1 LKKASELVL
10 TARAKVNIGLR
21 ITGVRSDGYHE
32 IRSILQEIHL
42 YDTILLHPAPDFSI
56 SMTCDDPDLPTDES
70 NLCVRAA
77 QILKRAAGRGEYGV
91 QIRLIKRIPTGAG
104 LGGGSSDAAAV
115 LKGLNQFWE
124 LNLPPSELLKP
135 AARLGSDVPFFILG
149 GCCAVSGRGEKLRSR
164 PPVIRHPLLLIVPK
178 IRIST
183 KWAYKNIKN
192 YHLTSKRE
200 NIIFNGSKSDIL
212 TNPALRRFLTNDFEP
227 LVFQH
232 YPPLGEIKELLLRNG
247 AFFASLS
254 GSGSSVYGVFENTNT
269 AKQAIENIRVDGASY
284 LLEP

>member
-1 LKKASELVL
+1 M
-10 TARAKVNIGLR
+10 
-21 ITGVRSDGYHE
+21 
-32 IRSILQEIHL
+32 QEINL
-42 YDTILLHPAPDFSI
+42 YDTIILRPAPDFSI
-56 SMTCDDPDLPTDES
+56 SMTCDDSDLPTDES

-77 QILKRAAGRGEYGV
+77 QILREAAREGEYGV
-91 QIRLIKRIPTGAG
+91 RIHLIKRIPTGAG

-115 LKGLNQFWE
+115 LKGLNEFWK
-124 LNLPPSELLKP
+124 LNLQPFELRKY
-135 AARLGSDVPFFILG
+135 AAHLGSDVPFFILG
-149 GCCAVSGRGEKLRSR
+149 GCCSVAGRGEILRRR
-164 PPVIRHPLLLIVPK
+164 PPIIQNPLLLIAPK

-183 KWAYKNIKN
+183 KWAYKNIKT

-212 TNPALRRFLTNDFEP
+212 ANPAMRRFLTNDFEP

-232 YPPLGEIKELLLRNG
+232 YPQLGEIKELLLRSG

-254 GSGSSVYGVFENTNT
+254 GSGSSVYGVFENIAS
-269 AKQAIENIRVDGASY
+269 AKQAIENIQVEGASY